1 MNVFFEE
8 DGGFKV
14 ASVMSETAGALQVES
29 ASGKRSKIKAAN
41 VLLRFESALASFME
55 AANGEAEGLE
65 VPFLWECC
73 DEPEFGFEELA
84 KEYYGLS
91 LIHISEPTRPY

>member
-29 ASGKRSKIKAAN
+29 VSGKRSKIKAAN
-41 VLLRFESALASFME
+41 VLLRFEGALASFMDAADAE
-55 AANGEAEGLE
+55 ADLEEPAKTGLGRE
-65 VPFLWECC
+65 
-73 DEPEFGFEELA
+73 
-84 KEYYGLS
+84 
-91 LIHISEPTRPY
+91 RR